1 MLKNEIFGTL
11 LHLLPQR
18 ALNTGILML
27 CITFIC
33 VIFNT
38 TVHKAFLLNTPG
50 GWGGGRFWVLGLSN
64 PSQFVFENGR
74 FWQ

>member
-38 TVHKAFLLNTPG
+38 TVHKALLLNTPG
-50 GWGGGRFWVLGLSN
+50 GWGGGSVLGSGPVQSKPICL
-64 PSQFVFENGR
+64 
-74 FWQ
+74 